1 MKGTDSEK
9 LEWFKTINIA
19 GEKLTDQELRN
30 AVYAGPWTADAK
42 RYFSKTGCPAYGLAS
57 RYVTGT
63 PIRQDYLETAIDWHS
78 GLTSGGGGITGYM
91 GKHQHDEDAG
101 ELWAYFQQVIGW
113 VAATFPKYRKE
124 MKGVDWG
131 RLYNEFGRTSGA
143 TLNPN
148 TLEKEVARLMM
159 DDDVTAKKGI
169 YSYVMDGKESHLNV
183 RAFTAQMKREAY
195 ERQGGVCVKCG
206 ETFELEEM
214 EADHVT
220 PWSKGGRTEAGNCQM
235 LCREDNRRKG
245 GT

>member
-42 RYFSKTGCPAYGLAS
+42 RYFSKTGCAAYGLAS

-63 PIRQDYLETAIDWHS
+63 PIRQDYLETAINWHS
-78 GLTSGGGGITGYM
+78 QGDITGYM

-113 VAATFPKYRKE
+113 VQATFPKYRKE

-131 RLYNEFGRTSGA
+131 RLFNEFGRTSGG

-148 TLEKEVARLMM
+148 KLEKEVARLMM

-169 YSYVMDGKESHLNV
+169 YPYVLDGKESHLNV

-195 ERQGGVCVKCG
+195 ERQEGICAECG
-206 ETFELEEM
+206 EAFELEEM

-220 PWSKGGRTEAGNCQM
+220 PWHEGGKTEAGNCQM

-245 GT
+245 GK